1 MTIEALKK
9 RLKTTEDLRSIVSTM
24 KALSSVSILQYE
36 QANNSLKKYRD
47 NLVDAFQAL
56 VLSQGMPEISKD
68 KSAPKY
74 LFILVGSDTGL
85 VGKFNQEIMEKSIF
99 WLKKHNINP
108 AEVSFITIGK
118 RITAIAEQK
127 KVKIFAKYASANSA
141 KTINSMAET
150 LIIKIE
156 EATRKMHSN
165 HIFIWYHK
173 RNKAAPV
180 SLEHQKLIPFNYEKM
195 KAVQKKP
202 WPTNNL
208 VQTDLKKEVFFTELV
223 YQILGISLIS
233 FLNYSL
239 AAEHFIRMTN
249 MQAAEKNIDEN
260 LAQMN
265 LEYQQQRQEQITG
278 ELIDIVAGY
287 QAM

>member
-1 MTIEALKK
+1 MTIETLKK

-56 VLSQGMPEISKD
+56 VLSQGLPEISKE
-68 KSAPKY
+68 KSSPKY
-74 LFILVGSDTGL
+74 LFILIGSDSGL
-85 VGKFNQEIMEKSIF
+85 VGKFNQEILLQIEQ
-99 WLKKHNINP
+99 WLRRHKINISD
-108 AEVSFITIGK
+108 VWFITVGK
-118 RITAIAEQK
+118 RITALAEQK
-127 KVKIFAKYASANSA
+127 KLKIFAKYASANSA
-141 KTINSMAET
+141 KIINSIAET

-156 EATRKMHSN
+156 EATQKKRLN
-165 HIFIWYHK
+165 NVIIWYHK
-173 RNKAAPV
+173 RVKSAPV

-195 KAVQKKP
+195 KAVKKKP

-208 VQTDLKKEVFFTELV
+208 VQTDLKKEVFFRELI

-239 AAEHFIRMTN
+239 ASEHFIRMTN

-260 LAQMN
+260 LEEMN
-265 LEYQQQRQEQITG
+265 LEFQQQRQEQITG
-278 ELIDIVAGY
+278 ELIDIIAGY